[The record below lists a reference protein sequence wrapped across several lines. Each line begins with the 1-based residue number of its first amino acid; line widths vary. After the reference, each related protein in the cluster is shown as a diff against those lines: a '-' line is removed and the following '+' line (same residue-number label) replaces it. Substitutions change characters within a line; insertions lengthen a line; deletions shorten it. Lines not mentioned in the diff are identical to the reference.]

1 MSVYEDFSVMCIK
14 NMLNRTIHCNIGIGN
29 RQLSNPRFL
38 YHAKVYTGGIVDLM
52 MVVDECGEEK
62 IYVFEMKSCKSDMC
76 SGCGLNMVGDVNFVV
91 KPSEEIGYMITG
103 IPYKHI
109 YAEADLHEKGLDD
122 VGLLIVNKDE
132 SITCYRTAQD
142 RSLDVLSRH
151 IFTVQLGDLLD
162 KQAHNGVSKEA
173 LAICDKRNKSFTRRL
188 RNRWRPPRR

>member
-1 MSVYEDFSVMCIK
+1 MSVYEDFAVMCIE
-14 NMLNRTIHCNIGIGN
+14 NMINRTIHCNVGICN

-38 YHAKVYTGGIVDLM
+38 RHAKVYTGGIVDLI

-62 IYVFEMKSCKSDMC
+62 TYVFEMKSCKSDMC
-76 SGCGLNMVGDVNFVV
+76 SGCGLNFIGDVNFVV
-91 KPSEEIGYMITG
+91 KASEEIGKMITSM
-103 IPYKHI
+103 PYQHR

-151 IFTVQLGDLLD
+151 IFTVQLGDLFD

-173 LAICDKRNKSFTRRL
+173 LAICDRRDKSFTRVYRTM
-188 RNRWRPPRR
+188 WRPPHR